1 MSDIFSGFSDS
12 PISPSRRGVT
22 VTPND
27 NADLPFMTKEI
38 QATGA
43 GNISVIMADS
53 PTPIT
58 IPFAAGEVRAIRVVR
73 IRAAGTTA
81 TGILAFG

>member
-1 MSDIFSGFSDS
+1 MSDAFSTFSDS

-22 VTPND
+22 VTGDD
-27 NADLPFMTKEI
+27 NNNLSFVTKEI

-43 GNISVIMADS
+43 GNISVIMVDS
-53 PTPIT
+53 PAAIT
-58 IPFAAGEVRAIRVVR
+58 IPFAAGEVRAIRVIR
-73 IRAAGTTA
+73 IRATGTTA